1 MSKSPTDTG
10 YWSGKRA
17 VVTGASSGLGKVLAE
32 LLVSRGAR
40 VLLVARGED
49 ALLAVANRLQ
59 QNGGDVAT
67 VAADVTKSDDVQRV
81 VKATQQELGGVDL
94 LCHAAGRS
102 MRGEILA
109 TTPEQHRQ
117 LWEVNFL
124 AVAQVTQNLADL
136 LVASGGHVVLIG
148 SLASKVAP
156 RYMGAYPASKFPV
169 AAYAQQ
175 LRLQWGTTGPHVL
188 LVCPGPLAQTGTT
201 GRYDKQAAGLP
212 PGASQAGGGAR
223 VHKID
228 PQWLAD
234 QILNACERRNI
245 ELIVPRKSRL
255 LFALSQLLPRLGD
268 WLLRKTTAG

>member
-1 MSKSPTDTG
+1 MGKSLTDTG

-17 VVTGASSGLGKVLAE
+17 IVTGASSGLGKVLAE
-32 LLVSRGAR
+32 SLVSQGAR

-49 ALLAVANRLQ
+49 ALLATANQLQ
-59 QNGGDVAT
+59 QHGSDVTT
-67 VAADVTKSDDVQRV
+67 VVADVTQIDDVHRI
-81 VKATQQELGGVDL
+81 VKVTRQELGGVDI

-124 AVAQVTQNLADL
+124 AVTQLTQNLADL

-188 LVCPGPLAQTGTT
+188 LVCPGPLAHPGTA
-201 GRYDKQAAGLP
+201 GRYDEQAADLP
-212 PGASQAGGGAR
+212 PVASQAGGGAQIR
-223 VHKID
+223 KID
-228 PQWLAD
+228 PQRLAD
-234 QILNACERRNI
+234 QILRACERRKI
-245 ELIVPRKSRL
+245 ELLVPKKSRL
-255 LFALSQLLPRLGD
+255 LFVLSQISPGLGD
-268 WLLRKTTAG
+268 WLLRKKTGN

>member
-40 VLLVARGED
+40 VLLIARGEA
-49 ALLAVANRLQ
+49 ALLAVANQLQ
-59 QNGGDVAT
+59 QHGGDVAT
-67 VAADVTKSDDVQRV
+67 LTADVTQSDDVQRI

-124 AVAQVTQNLADL
+124 AITQVTQHLADS

-175 LRLQWGTTGPHVL
+175 LRLQWGATGPHVL
-188 LVCPGPLAQTGTT
+188 LVCPGPLAGPGTA
-201 GRYDKQAAGLP
+201 GRYDEQAADLP
-212 PGASQAGGGAR
+212 PAASQAGGGTR
-223 VHKID
+223 IHKID
-228 PQWLAD
+228 PRSLAD
-234 QILNACERRNI
+234 QILQACERRQI

-255 LFALSQLLPRLGD
+255 LFALSQISPRLGD
-268 WLLRKTTAG
+268 WLLRKTTAD

>member
-32 LLVSRGAR
+32 SLVSRGAR
-40 VLLVARGED
+40 VLLIARGEA
-49 ALLAVANRLQ
+49 ALLAVANQLQ
-59 QNGGDVAT
+59 QRGGDVAT
-67 VAADVTKSDDVQRV
+67 LTADVTQSDDVQRI

-124 AVAQVTQNLADL
+124 AITQVTQHLADP

-188 LVCPGPLAQTGTT
+188 LVCPGPFAGAGAA
-201 GRYDKQAAGLP
+201 GRYDEQAADLP
-212 PGASQAGGGAR
+212 PAASQAGGGAR
-223 VHKID
+223 IRKID
-228 PQWLAD
+228 PRWLAD
-234 QILNACERRNI
+234 QILQACERRQI

-255 LFALSQLLPRLGD
+255 LFALSQISPRLGD
-268 WLLRKTTAG
+268 WLLRKTTAD

>member
-32 LLVSRGAR
+32 SLVSRGAR
-40 VLLVARGED
+40 VLLIARGEA
-49 ALLAVANRLQ
+49 ALLAVANQLQ
-59 QNGGDVAT
+59 QHGGDVAT
-67 VAADVTKSDDVQRV
+67 LTADVTQSDDVQRIA
-81 VKATQQELGGVDL
+81 KATQQELGGVDL

-124 AVAQVTQNLADL
+124 AIAQVTQHLADP

-188 LVCPGPLAQTGTT
+188 LVCSGPFAGPDTA
-201 GRYDKQAAGLP
+201 GRYDEQAADLP
-212 PGASQAGGGAR
+212 PAASQAGGGAR
-223 VHKID
+223 IQKLD

-234 QILNACERRNI
+234 QILQACERRQI

-255 LFALSQLLPRLGD
+255 LFALSQISPRLGD
-268 WLLRKTTAG
+268 WLLRKTTAD